1 MAEYEIELEVTGR
14 CSVVVQA
21 DSFKEA
27 LETNGA
33 INHWALVAGE
43 KGITFADIAIWGVE
57 SIKPVKVEAYDEKLD
72 QHRVLM
78 NLDEEREYEKANSIQ
93 ISWHIDDVKATAEQ
107 MDIAKTDEDAR
118 EILEIVERRH
128 DANLGISWDVI
139 EAHID
144 QHMNPY
150 KPEDKEN

>member
-14 CSVVVQA
+14 CSVVVEA
-21 DSFKEA
+21 DSFEEA
-27 LETNGA
+27 LFLDRN
-33 INHWALVAGE
+33 WALIAGNSNV
-43 KGITFADIAIWGVE
+43 TFADIAIWGVE
-57 SIKPVKVEAYDEKLD
+57 SIKPVKVEAYDEELD

-93 ISWHIDDVKATAEQ
+93 ISWHIDDVKATAER
-107 MDIAKTDEDAR
+107 MDIAITDEDAR

-150 KPEDKEN
+150 KPEEN

>member
-14 CSVVVQA
+14 CSVVVEA
-21 DSFKEA
+21 DSFEEA
-27 LETNGA
+27 LFLDRN
-33 INHWALVAGE
+33 WALIAGNSNV
-43 KGITFADIAIWGVE
+43 TFADIAIWGVE
-57 SIKPVKVEAYDEKLD
+57 SIKPVKVEAYDEELD

-93 ISWHIDDVKATAEQ
+93 ISWHIDDVKATAER
-107 MDIAKTDEDAR
+107 MDIAITDEDAR

-150 KPEDKEN
+150 KPKDKEN